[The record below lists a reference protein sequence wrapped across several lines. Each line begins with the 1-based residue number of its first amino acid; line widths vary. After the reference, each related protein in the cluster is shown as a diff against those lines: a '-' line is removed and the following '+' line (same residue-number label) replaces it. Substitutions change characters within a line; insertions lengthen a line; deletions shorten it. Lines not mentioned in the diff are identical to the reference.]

1 MTLFADPVSL
11 RAKSDQKS
19 GHGSRPLSYF
29 CFCIAAL
36 AGLTGMGLGIFMGI
50 AQDFTLAPVHA
61 HVNLLGW
68 VTMSLYGLY
77 HRGMPRVSNRLAWV
91 QVAAGGAGFPM
102 MTAGL
107 AGYLTEWSEALFPV
121 IVAGSLLVMI
131 SMALFLVI
139 LILDM
144 K

>member
-1 MTLFADPVSL
+1 MTMLATPFSLPARADT
-11 RAKSDQKS
+11 A
-19 GHGSRPLSYF
+19 SRPLSYF

-36 AGLTGMGLGIFMGI
+36 AALTGMGLGIFMGLQ
-50 AQDFTLAPVHA
+50 QDFTLTPVHA

-77 HRGMPRVSNRLAWV
+77 HRGVARPSNRLAWL
-91 QVAAGGAGFPM
+91 QALAGGVGFPM

-107 AGYLTEWSEALFPV
+107 AAHLTGWSEALFGV
-121 IVAGSLLVMI
+121 VVVGSLLVTV